1 MLDSYVTEN
10 SVQDTTFPFKLAL
23 VHNKEMFYID
33 IIILLMQPSLLIM
46 ITPSG
51 TEKKKKKI
59 SSLYS
64 EYTAFP
70 NFTLYEI
77 FYLYQN
83 PINKKKLISSLSQ
96 LFRYYP
102 EIIKAK
108 GFMRR

>member
-51 TEKKKKKI
+51 TGKKKKKD
-59 SSLYS
+59 
-64 EYTAFP
+64 F
-70 NFTLYEI
+70 FFI
-77 FYLYQN
+77 F
-83 PINKKKLISSLSQ
+83 
-96 LFRYYP
+96 
-102 EIIKAK
+102 
-108 GFMRR
+108 

>member
-1 MLDSYVTEN
+1 MSLKH

-33 IIILLMQPSLLIM
+33 IIILLMQPSLLTM
-46 ITPSG
+46 ITSSG
-51 TEKKKKKI
+51 TEKKKKKKI

-70 NFTLYEI
+70 NSTLYEI

-83 PINKKKLISSLSQ
+83 PINKRK
-96 LFRYYP
+96 
-102 EIIKAK
+102 
-108 GFMRR
+108 

>member
-1 MLDSYVTEN
+1 MSLKH

-33 IIILLMQPSLLIM
+33 IIILLMQPSLLTM
-46 ITPSG
+46 ITYSG
-51 TEKKKKKI
+51 TEKKNKI

-70 NFTLYEI
+70 NSTLYEI

-83 PINKKKLISSLSQ
+83 PINKRK
-96 LFRYYP
+96 
-102 EIIKAK
+102 
-108 GFMRR
+108 